1 MNNIIEINDI
11 ENNIFI
17 SENIDILLYNNI
29 YVSNNVSN
37 DKSIKEI
44 ENILFIYK
52 DKVSH
57 INITKRI

>member
-37 DKSIKEI
+37 DKSIKEL